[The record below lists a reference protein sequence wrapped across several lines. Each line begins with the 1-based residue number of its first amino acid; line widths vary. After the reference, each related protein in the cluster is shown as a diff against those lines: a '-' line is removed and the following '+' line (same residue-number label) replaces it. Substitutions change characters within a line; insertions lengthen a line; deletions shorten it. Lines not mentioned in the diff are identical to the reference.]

1 MSTPATE
8 ITPKKSSAA
17 KRYLIVLVIGLVL
30 GAIAMVATL
39 RAIESGKTWRD
50 KWPAASMNIIYAHN
64 AQLKTNIENN
74 RCNATDSLP
83 HLQTLRRMGDDLDF
97 AFTDLAS
104 DERFAKHSAN
114 FRAVLDSAL
123 ASPPLSCESL
133 GKTLGDVGG
142 QCKACHDDFKG

>member
-30 GAIAMVATL
+30 GAIAAVMAMRSLEARKDHFPDSVMNVMGWHM
-39 RAIESGKTWRD
+39 GK
-50 KWPAASMNIIYAHN
+50 
-64 AQLKTNIENN
+64 LKGNIETN
-74 RCNATDSLP
+74 RCNATDALP